1 MKNLFGAGATAFL
14 TCLDMAVKSEVEKW
28 PDEEEKPFADSKKI
42 VLRKVH
48 NKGMCMSLLKEYP
61 QFVKYTSLV
70 MAAILTVWD
79 ILCLRKKGSYL
90 KKAGL
95 SLGVAGA
102 GSNTLDRWMR
112 GYVVDYIGF
121 QTSDEKLT
129 KITYNLGDFFLAA
142 GSILIL
148 LSEFLHNFR
157 KGSE

>member
-102 GSNTLDRWMR
+102 WSNTLDRWMR
-112 GYVVDYIGF
+112 GYVVDYIRF
-121 QTSDEKLT
+121 HSPWKWLNHLVF
-129 KITYNLGDFFLAA
+129 NLADFFIFI
-142 GSILIL
+142 GSALIVL
-148 LSEFLHNFR
+148 GKKE
-157 KGSE
+157 

>member
-1 MKNLFGAGATAFL
+1 
-14 TCLDMAVKSEVEKW
+14 
-28 PDEEEKPFADSKKI
+28 
-42 VLRKVH
+42 
-48 NKGMCMSLLKEYP
+48 MSLLKEYP

-70 MAAILTVWD
+70 MTAILTIWD

-102 GSNTLDRWMR
+102 WSNTLDRWMR